1 MAYRPYGSN
10 GTIAETL
17 NAMFEHKLVLPAIQR
32 EFVWD
37 SKKVCSL
44 FDSLMQGYTF
54 GTFLNWEVQ
63 PQNSS
68 KFVWYDFI
76 RTHDVRR
83 PHNDEL
89 PSFHNKAVTAVLDGQ
104 QRLTALN
111 IGLMGSMTWKIPYLW
126 WSNPAAFPTQHL
138 YLNLLSLE
146 NNDDT
151 MAHSDKGRYQFDF
164 LRDDRRIRRT
174 ETEWWFKVSDV
185 MGITTDGLVDAW
197 IRDNIGDA
205 DGDQANKAR
214 STLRILQRRTHED
227 SLIYCYSEQNQDLE
241 AVLEIFIRLNSR
253 GVPLSRQDLLLSMAE
268 AQFKSLDARAGT
280 HSLVDTLNNTGVGFA
295 FSKEFVLKAGLML
308 SDINIAV
315 KRENFT
321 RANMETLEEHWR
333 GVRHSLILTIQL
345 AARFGFNRDNLR
357 SHNAL
362 LPIAY
367 YIHKAELASNFLN
380 LDSYAEHRQDIKTWL
395 IRSLLKPG
403 IWRSGTDSMLRS
415 LRLAMNEVDQSRFPL
430 DELVESLAQQ
440 KKELEF
446 TKDEIDELAEM
457 RFGDSRIRLLLMLLF
472 PINVDQELHIDHIFP
487 RARFTSKALVAAG
500 VSERKHEGYRYLM
513 NGLANLQLLNATE
526 NLEKHGKLPSDWLN
540 NKTFPTPERNES
552 RQEYTRARL
561 LQDMPDELSRFEE
574 FYLLRRDRMKERI
587 IQLLGDA

>member
-1 MAYRPYGSN
+1 MAYRPYGNN

-17 NAMFEHKLVLPAIQR
+17 NAVFEHKLVLPAIQR

-37 SKKVCSL
+37 DKKVCSL

-54 GTFLNWEVQ
+54 GTFLYWEVE
-63 PQNSS
+63 PHNSS

-111 IGLMGSMTWKIPYLW
+111 IGLTGSMTWKLPYLW
-126 WSNPAAFPTQHL
+126 WSNPSAFPTQHL
-138 YLNLLSLE
+138 YLNLLSPQ
-146 NNDDT
+146 NDDASV
-151 MAHSDKGRYQFDF
+151 AHSDKGRYQFSF
-164 LRDDRRIRRT
+164 LRADRQIRRT

-185 MGITTDGLVDAW
+185 MGITTSALVDAW
-197 IRDNIGDA
+197 IGTHTEDPNS
-205 DGDQANKAR
+205 DQANQAR
-214 STLRILQRRTHED
+214 GALLTLQRRVHED
-227 SLIYCYSEQNQDLE
+227 SLIYCYGEQSQDLD

-268 AQFKSLDARAGT
+268 AQFKGLDARART
-280 HSLVDTLNNTGVGFA
+280 HDLVDTLNSTGVGFA

-321 RANMETLEEHWR
+321 RANMEALEEHWQ
-333 GVRHSLILTIQL
+333 GVRQSLILTIQL
-345 AARFGFNRDNLR
+345 AARFGFNRGNLR

-367 YIHKAELASNFLN
+367 YIHKAGIASNFLN
-380 LDSYAEHRQDIKTWL
+380 LDSYAKHRQDIKAWL
-395 IRSLLKPG
+395 IHSLLKPG
-403 IWRSGTDSMLRS
+403 IWRSGTDSMLRN
-415 LRLAMNEVDQSRFPL
+415 LRQAMQEADQSHFPL
-430 DELVESLAQQ
+430 DQLIESLAQQ

-446 TKDEIDELAEM
+446 KREEIDDLAEM
-457 RFGDSRIRLLLMLLF
+457 RFGDSRIRLLLMLLS
-472 PINVDQELHIDHIFP
+472 PINIDQELHVDHIFP
-487 RARFTSKALVAAG
+487 RAQFTTKALVEAG
-500 VSERKHEGYRYLM
+500 VNERKHDHYRYLM

-526 NLEKHGKLPSDWLN
+526 NQEKHGKLPSDWLN
-540 NKTFPTPERNES
+540 SKTFPTPERNES
-552 RQEYTRARL
+552 HQAYTRARL
-561 LQDMPDELSRFEE
+561 LEDMPDELNRFED
-574 FYLLRRDRMKERI
+574 FYCLRRERMKECI